1 MKIYWCF
8 KDRNHQLE
16 RGQKMY
22 KEALINLPLVK
33 EPTATKVITPDQAAK
48 YCEDMRDKAQE
59 MVVVLT
65 LNVKSN
71 VIDRHLVSLGTANSS
86 IVHPREVFRPA
97 ITDGASSIIILH
109 NHPSGD
115 CSPSAQDI
123 TITRKLVE
131 AGKIRPIIDRCYPLE
146 QTAEAHRY
154 VEKGHKKGDVV
165 ITVAHDN

>member
-1 MKIYWCF
+1 
-8 KDRNHQLE
+8 
-16 RGQKMY
+16 MY

-59 MVVVLT
+59 MFVVLT

-86 IVHPREVFRPA
+86 LVHPREVFRPA

-131 AGKIRPIIDRCYPLE
+131 AGKILSISIMDHVIVGKETEEHSGFLSLRESGL
-146 QTAEAHRY
+146 
-154 VEKGHKKGDVV
+154 VEFS
-165 ITVAHDN
+165 